1 MRESWEALGVVET
14 EWHRRLKSPFTTVVV
29 RNNKSGRMNE
39 KKSLAK
45 KLSSFFLSSLS
56 ESLEGLF
63 RGKCRKVGAE
73 VVMEL
78 EEGN

>member
-29 RNNKSGRMNE
+29 RNNKPGRMNE

-45 KLSSFFLSSLS
+45 KLSSFFYLVCLSLWRVCSGVS
-56 ESLEGLF
+56 V
-63 RGKCRKVGAE
+63 GKWVQK
-73 VVMEL
+73 
-78 EEGN
+78 